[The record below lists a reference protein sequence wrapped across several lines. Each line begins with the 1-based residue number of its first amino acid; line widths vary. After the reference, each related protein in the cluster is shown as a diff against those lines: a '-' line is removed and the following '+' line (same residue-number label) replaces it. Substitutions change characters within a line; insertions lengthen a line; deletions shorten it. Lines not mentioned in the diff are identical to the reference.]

1 MAVHQPVGGAAL
13 AIFALH
19 HQLVLRPNTSLNFP
33 MRLTLRF
40 RAIEE
45 IARRLV
51 LHKNRSASSSSL
63 CLIFISLPCANR
75 ALHAPHRS
83 PLFSTGL
90 LLRKCPKDRRPGMH
104 FESPGTAITSPSRRP
119 SSSFA
124 ARTICFLKLQRR
136 PLIAHTRNLNQ
147 KETIFFSCYGCLS
160 HKRPK
165 TCIWLWPAQQKQTAG
180 CHSCRYG

>member
-63 CLIFISLPCANR
+63 CLAQIVPYMRRTA
-75 ALHAPHRS
+75 ALCS
-83 PLFSTGL
+83 PQG
-90 LLRKCPKDRRPGMH
+90 
-104 FESPGTAITSPSRRP
+104 
-119 SSSFA
+119 
-124 ARTICFLKLQRR
+124 
-136 PLIAHTRNLNQ
+136 
-147 KETIFFSCYGCLS
+147 Y
-160 HKRPK
+160 
-165 TCIWLWPAQQKQTAG
+165 
-180 CHSCRYG
+180 Y